1 MKLRLQR
8 HPSGPSSTIG
18 ELSEELAEGAWSDR
32 WCWTC
37 EDVVRERRGVPVALW
52 KQPGATAIPEGTYR
66 VILSQSTRFGGQLM
80 PELLH
85 VPGFSGIR
93 IHPGNTSLD
102 TFGCVLV
109 GLETDGTQV
118 LHSRQAYAMVKQR
131 LVEAEAQQNHVY
143 LTILNATST

>member
-8 HPSGPSSTIG
+8 HPSGRTSTIG
-18 ELSEELAEGAWSDR
+18 ELSEEITEGVWSDR

-37 EDVVRERRGVPVALW
+37 EDVVRELRGQPVALW
-52 KQPGATAIPEGTYR
+52 KVQGATAIPEGTYR

-93 IHPGNTSLD
+93 IHSGNTSLD
-102 TFGCVLV
+102 TEGCVLV
-109 GLETDGTQV
+109 GTETDGTQV
-118 LHSRQAYAMVKQR
+118 LHSREAYAMVKER
-131 LVEAEAQQNHVY
+131 LVEADSTGDHVY
-143 LTILNATST
+143 LAIVNG

>member
-8 HPSGPSSTIG
+8 HPSGPTSTIG
-18 ELSEELAEGAWSDR
+18 ELSEELADGTYSDR

-37 EDVVRERRGVPVALW
+37 EDVVREQRGVPVAVW

-93 IHPGNTSLD
+93 IHSGNTSLD
-102 TFGCVLV
+102 TEGCVLV
-109 GLETDGTQV
+109 GTETDGTEV
-118 LHSRQAYAMVKQR
+118 LHSREAYAMVKQR
-131 LVEAEAQQNHVY
+131 LVEAEAAQDHVY
-143 LTILNATST
+143 LLIVNG